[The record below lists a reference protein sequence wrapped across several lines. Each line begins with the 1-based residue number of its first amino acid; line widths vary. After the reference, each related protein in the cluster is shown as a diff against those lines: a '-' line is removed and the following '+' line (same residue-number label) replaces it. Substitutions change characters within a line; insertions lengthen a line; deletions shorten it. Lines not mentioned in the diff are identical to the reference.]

1 MEVQEFLRYRGNK
14 AISSNV
20 RPGWALVDDG
30 KFTDGTWS
38 QSTLSCLYPS
48 PLKAGDVVEFD
59 GIKIEAMR
67 DLPAYS
73 LQAMQSQEGRQR
85 GIRVVRIKETE
96 AGGDV
101 WYDVIGG
108 VSDAIKVHAKSAGSW
123 HYWTPDA

>member
-1 MEVQEFLRYRGNK
+1 MEVQEFLRERCKVTASY
-14 AISSNV
+14 S
-20 RPGWALVDDG
+20 RPGWALVDSQ
-30 KFTDGTWS
+30 KMTDGTRC
-38 QSTLSCLYPS
+38 LSSFSHVYAK
-48 PLKAGDVVEFD
+48 PLIAGDVVEFD

-123 HYWTPDA
+123 HYWTPGA